1 LTIPILYFIFAVVIT
16 TANFMN
22 EEIIKNLEALGYTNY
37 ESRVFIALFT
47 GNYMTTTEIAKA
59 AGIPRSSAYEILKS
73 FTKQGICN
81 EIETSSVVRYQL
93 IDPKV
98 VEDKIELEIHE
109 AYKTK
114 ISKLK
119 YSFDKLE
126 PLFKQS
132 ETPSE
137 KIDVELVKGFNK
149 HRNMK
154 FLNLLK
160 SANEE
165 VMLMIKLESNISKE
179 LDDAALDLYKRGGI
193 IKSIYEAS
201 YNFKIKINERW
212 ENVSSAGLL
221 ELCKGF
227 ENQGEQVRISKKIF
241 QNMVIFDRKTVFVSL
256 VDPAVAKYNRS
267 DVIIH
272 NENYANSMV
281 EYFNLCW
288 EKSLTTGDFEK
299 SIGTKNNTLKG

>member
-1 LTIPILYFIFAVVIT
+1 
-16 TANFMN
+16 MN

-37 ESRVFIALFT
+37 ESRVFVALFT
-47 GNYMTTTEIAKA
+47 GNYMTTTEIAKSA
-59 AGIPRSSAYEILKS
+59 DIPRSSAYEILKD

-109 AYKTK
+109 AYKSK

-132 ETPSE
+132 ETPAE
-137 KIDVELVKGFNK
+137 KIDVELIKGFNK

-160 SANEE
+160 NTKKE
-165 VMLMIKLESNISKE
+165 VLLMIKLEMNVSPE
-179 LDDAALDLYKRGGI
+179 LDEAALNLYRNGGE

-201 YNFKIKINERW
+201 YDFKVRTKDEW
-212 ENVSSAGLL
+212 KKVTPEGLL
-221 ELCKGF
+221 EVCRSF
-227 ENQGEQVRISKKIF
+227 EKQGEQVKISEKIF

-256 VDPAVAKYNRS
+256 VDPTIAKYNRS
-267 DVIIH
+267 DIIVN
-272 NENYANSMV
+272 NENYANSMA
-281 EYFNLCW
+281 EYFESCW
-288 EKSLTTGDFEK
+288 NKSLTTEEFSK
-299 SIGTKNNTLKG
+299 KIGTKNS

>member
-1 LTIPILYFIFAVVIT
+1 
-16 TANFMN
+16 MN

-37 ESRVFIALFT
+37 ESRVFVALFT

-59 AGIPRSSAYEILKS
+59 ADIPRSSAYEILKN
-73 FTKQGICN
+73 FTQQGICN

-109 AYKTK
+109 AYRTR

-132 ETPSE
+132 EAPSE
-137 KIDVELVKGFNK
+137 KIDVELIKGFNK
-149 HRNMK
+149 HRNVK

-160 SANEE
+160 SAKQE
-165 VMLMIKLESNISKE
+165 VLLMIRLEMNVSAE
-179 LDDAALDLYKRGGI
+179 LDEAAIDLYKRGGV

-201 YNFKIKINERW
+201 YDFKVRSAKGW
-212 ENVSSAGLL
+212 EKVTPEGLL
-221 ELCKGF
+221 EVCTSF
-227 ENQGEQVRISKKIF
+227 EKQGEQVRISERVF
-241 QNMVIFDRKTVFVSL
+241 QNMVIFDRKTTFVSL

-267 DVIIH
+267 DIIVH
-272 NENYANSMV
+272 NENYANSMA
-281 EYFNLCW
+281 EYFSQCW
-288 EKSLTTGDFEK
+288 ERSLTTEEFGK
-299 SIGTKNNTLKG
+299 RLGTNK

>member
-1 LTIPILYFIFAVVIT
+1 
-16 TANFMN
+16 MN

-37 ESRVFIALFT
+37 ESRVFVALFT
-47 GNYMTTTEIAKA
+47 GNYMTTTEIAKSA
-59 AGIPRSSAYEILKS
+59 DIPRSSAYEILKD

-109 AYKTK
+109 AYKSK

-132 ETPSE
+132 ETPAE
-137 KIDVELVKGFNK
+137 KIDVELIKGFNK

-154 FLNLLK
+154 FLNLLRNAK
-160 SANEE
+160 KE
-165 VMLMIKLESNISKE
+165 VLLMIKLEMNVSPE
-179 LDDAALDLYKRGGI
+179 LDEAALNLYRNGGV

-201 YNFKIKINERW
+201 YDFKVRTKDEW
-212 ENVSSAGLL
+212 KKVTPEGLL
-221 ELCKGF
+221 EVCRSF
-227 ENQGEQVRISKKIF
+227 ENQGEKVRISEKIF

-256 VDPAVAKYNRS
+256 VDPSIAKYNRS
-267 DVIIH
+267 DIIVN
-272 NENYANSMV
+272 NENYANSMA
-281 EYFNLCW
+281 EYFESCW
-288 EKSLTTGDFEK
+288 DKSLTTEEFSK
-299 SIGTKNNTLKG
+299 RVGTKKS

>member
-1 LTIPILYFIFAVVIT
+1 
-16 TANFMN
+16 MN

-37 ESRVFIALFT
+37 ESRIFVALFT
-47 GNYMTTTEIAKA
+47 GNYMTTTEIAKSA
-59 AGIPRSSAYEILKS
+59 DIPRSSAYEILKD

-109 AYKTK
+109 AYKSK

-119 YSFDKLE
+119 YFFDKLD

-132 ETPSE
+132 EPPAE
-137 KIDVELVKGFNK
+137 KIDVELIKGFNK

-154 FLNLLK
+154 FLNLLQNAK
-160 SANEE
+160 KE
-165 VMLMIKLESNISKE
+165 VLLMIKLEMNVSPE
-179 LDDAALDLYKRGGI
+179 LDEAALNLYKSGGV

-201 YNFKIKINERW
+201 YDFKVKSKGEW
-212 ENVSSAGLL
+212 KKVTPEGLL
-221 ELCKGF
+221 EVCRSF
-227 ENQGEQVRISKKIF
+227 EEQGEKVKISEKIF

-256 VDPAVAKYNRS
+256 VDPTIAKYNRS
-267 DVIIH
+267 DIIVN
-272 NENYANSMV
+272 NENYANSMA
-281 EYFNLCW
+281 EYFESCW
-288 EKSLTTGDFEK
+288 NKSLTTEEFSK
-299 SIGTKNNTLKG
+299 RVGTKNS

>member
-1 LTIPILYFIFAVVIT
+1 
-16 TANFMN
+16 MN

-37 ESRVFIALFT
+37 ESRVFVALFT
-47 GNYMTTTEIAKA
+47 GNYMTTTEIAKV
-59 AGIPRSSAYEILKS
+59 AGIPRSSAYEILKN

-81 EIETSSVVRYQL
+81 EIETSAVIRYQL

-132 ETPSE
+132 ESPSE

-154 FLNLLK
+154 FVNLMK
-160 SANEE
+160 TTVNE
-165 VMLMIKLESNISKE
+165 MLLMNRLEGKISQE
-179 LDDAALDLYKRGGI
+179 IDEASLALYKRGGA

-201 YNFKIKINERW
+201 LNFKIQE
-212 ENVSSAGLL
+212 ENDWQNVTPEGLIR
-221 ELCKGF
+221 LCKSF
-227 ENQGEQVRISKKIF
+227 ESQGEQIKLAGSIY
-241 QNMVIFDRKTVFVSL
+241 QNMAIFDRKIVFVSL
-256 VDPAVAKYNRS
+256 VDPSIPKYNRS
-267 DVIIH
+267 DIIVH
-272 NENYANSMV
+272 NENYAKQMA
-281 EYFNLCW
+281 EYFHLIW
-288 EKSLTTGDFEK
+288 EKSSTIEEYEK
-299 SIGTKNNTLKG
+299 NIGTKK